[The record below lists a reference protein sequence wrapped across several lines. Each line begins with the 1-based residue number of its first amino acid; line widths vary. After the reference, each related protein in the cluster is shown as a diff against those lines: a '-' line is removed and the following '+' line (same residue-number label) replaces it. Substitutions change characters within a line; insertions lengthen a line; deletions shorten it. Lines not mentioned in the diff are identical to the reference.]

1 MKKLV
6 IICTLLFALFTGL
19 SQQVDA
25 QDLSFQQPDK
35 VAGLSIGLGGTLYSG
50 YDSGFSRTPAISLT
64 FEQCV
69 KDNLFDENSSLG
81 IGGVVGFASAKYNA
95 PGDAWSWKSTNF
107 ILGGRGALHYEF
119 LENLD
124 TYTGLML
131 GYNIVS
137 TKYTGDVSQGASGG
151 GFAWAWYLGGRYY
164 FSESLAAFAEL
175 GYGIAVLNLGVAL
188 KF

>member
-6 IICTLLFALFTGL
+6 ITCAILCVLLTGISTGAAAQEQTFVHQNKVVALG
-19 SQQVDA
+19 
-25 QDLSFQQPDK
+25 
-35 VAGLSIGLGGTLYSG
+35 IGLGGTLYSG
-50 YDSGFSRTPAISLT
+50 YGSGFSRTPAISLT
-64 FEQCV
+64 YESCV

-81 IGGVVGFASAKYNA
+81 VGGLLGFASAKYTA
-95 PGDAWSWKSTNF
+95 PGDDWSWKSTNF
-107 ILGGRGALHYEF
+107 ILGARGALHYQF
-119 LENLD
+119 IDNFD

-137 TKYTGDVSQGASGG
+137 TKYTGNVSSGASGG

-164 FSESLAAFAEL
+164 FNDSMAAFAEL

-188 KF
+188 RF